1 VNELVVEI
9 GPVSTEQQDLV
20 VQRAGLQVLAV
31 GVGRMVVLW
40 PSQDARKTRPMKCP

>member
-1 VNELVVEI
+1 MGTRFVRA
-9 GPVSTEQQDLV
+9 QDLV

-40 PSQDARKTRPMKCP
+40 PRQDARETRPMKCPEAGR